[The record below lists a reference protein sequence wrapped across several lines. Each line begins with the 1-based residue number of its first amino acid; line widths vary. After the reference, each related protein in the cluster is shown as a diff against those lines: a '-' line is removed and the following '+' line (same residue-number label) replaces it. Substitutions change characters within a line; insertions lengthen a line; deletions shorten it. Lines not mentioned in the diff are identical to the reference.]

1 MGFTEKV
8 FQGIGAV
15 LFVVLFPITVPIYMC
30 YEHTDTVE
38 EPQPVQPQPQP
49 QVQYKNGKP
58 YPIQMPTPTPNELA
72 SLGMSS

>member
-15 LFVVLFPITVPIYMC
+15 LFVVLFPITIPIYMC
-30 YEHTDTVE
+30 SEHTNTVE
-38 EPQPVQPQPQP
+38 EPQSVQP

-72 SLGMSS
+72 SQGMII

>member
-30 YEHTDTVE
+30 SEHTDTVE
-38 EPQPVQPQPQP
+38 EPQPVQPQPQ
-49 QVQYKNGKP
+49 VQYKNGKP
-58 YPIQMPTPTPNELA
+58 YPIETLTPNEIA
-72 SLGMSS
+72 SQGMTT